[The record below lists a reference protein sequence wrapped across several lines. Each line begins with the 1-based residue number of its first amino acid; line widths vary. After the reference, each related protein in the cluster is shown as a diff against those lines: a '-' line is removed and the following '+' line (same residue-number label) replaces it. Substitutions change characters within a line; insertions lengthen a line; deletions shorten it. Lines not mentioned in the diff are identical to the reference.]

1 METSIVI
8 AGFGGQGALFAGQLL
23 AYAAMQQEKEVT
35 WLPSYGPEMRG
46 GTAHCTVVIGDEPIA
61 SPLVRQPDCVVA
73 LNLPSADK
81 YEQLVKA
88 GGLFVVN
95 SSLVT
100 RPLTRHDV
108 TTIPANELAEK
119 AGDLRVANL
128 VMLGALIAVSGVLPL
143 AAIEEALESW
153 LPERHR
159 ALLATNRRA
168 LHEGAIY
175 VTTLAPSSALPEGGV
190 GGLTQLSLGAPASC
204 RTQRVPAPGTAA
216 FPTA

>member
-23 AYAAMQQEKEVT
+23 AYTAMQQDKEVT

-81 YEQLVKA
+81 YEPLVKA

-108 TTIPANELAEK
+108 TTILIPANELAEK
-119 AGDLRVANL
+119 AGDLHVANL
-128 VMLGALIAVSGVLPL
+128 VMVGALIANTSLLPL

-159 ALLATNRRA
+159 ALLETNRRA

-175 VTTLAPSSALPEGGV
+175 VMTLVNPHEH
-190 GGLTQLSLGAPASC
+190 TQ
-204 RTQRVPAPGTAA
+204 
-216 FPTA
+216 F

>member
-1 METSIVI
+1 MESSIVI

-23 AYAAMQQEKEVT
+23 AYAAMQQAKEVT

-61 SPLVRQPDCVVA
+61 SPLVRQPTCVVA

-81 YEQLVKA
+81 YEPLVKA

-100 RPLTRHDV
+100 RPLTRQDV
-108 TTIPANELAEK
+108 TAIRIPANELAEK

-128 VMLGALIAVSGVLPL
+128 VMLGALIAESGVLPL
-143 AAIEEALESW
+143 AAVEEALEAW

-159 ALLATNRRA
+159 ALLVPNRRA
-168 LHEGAIY
+168 LHEGALY
-175 VTTLAPSSALPEGGV
+175 VMTLVKLHEH
-190 GGLTQLSLGAPASC
+190 TQ
-204 RTQRVPAPGTAA
+204 
-216 FPTA
+216 F

>member
-23 AYAAMQQEKEVT
+23 AYAAMQQDKEVT

-46 GTAHCTVVIGDEPIA
+46 GTAHCTVVIGDQPIA

-81 YEQLVKA
+81 YEPLVKA

-100 RPLTRHDV
+100 RPLTRQDV
-108 TTIPANELAEK
+108 TNILIPANALAEK

-128 VMLGALIAVSGVLPL
+128 VMLGALIARSGVLPL
-143 AAIEEALESW
+143 GAVDAALESW

-159 ALLATNRRA
+159 ALLAANRRA

-175 VTTLAPSSALPEGGV
+175 VMTLVNPHEH
-190 GGLTQLSLGAPASC
+190 TSL
-204 RTQRVPAPGTAA
+204 
-216 FPTA
+216 